1 MAIGGGYPNTI
12 SVQYEMWYNIYRK
25 VRCYN
30 MNNISLEMERKLEEE
45 LLHKRYES
53 KEELQKKLINVLGF
67 DKEIKL
73 EDSTNEDNLNLDYE
87 VLVGIE
93 TEDNYYYI
101 TIYYLKTR
109 NDEMYITEVS
119 VDNE

>member
-1 MAIGGGYPNTI
+1 
-12 SVQYEMWYNIYRK
+12 
-25 VRCYN
+25 
-30 MNNISLEMERKLEEE
+30 MNNISLKMERQLEEE
-45 LLHKRYES
+45 LLHSRYTT
-53 KEELQKKLINVLGF
+53 KEELQKKLINVVGF
-67 DKEIKL
+67 DKKIIL

-87 VLVGIE
+87 LLVGIE

>member
-1 MAIGGGYPNTI
+1 
-12 SVQYEMWYNIYRK
+12 
-25 VRCYN
+25 

-45 LLHKRYES
+45 LLRKRYES
-53 KEELQKKLINVLGF
+53 KEELQKKLINILGF

>member
-1 MAIGGGYPNTI
+1 
-12 SVQYEMWYNIYRK
+12 
-25 VRCYN
+25 
-30 MNNISLEMERKLEEE
+30 MNNISLEMERKLEDE

-53 KEELQKKLINVLGF
+53 KEELQKKLINILGF

>member
-1 MAIGGGYPNTI
+1 
-12 SVQYEMWYNIYRK
+12 
-25 VRCYN
+25 

>member
-1 MAIGGGYPNTI
+1 M
-12 SVQYEMWYNIYRK
+12 NI
-25 VRCYN
+25 
-30 MNNISLEMERKLEEE
+30 ISLGMEIKLGDE
-45 LLHKRYES
+45 LLHNRYAT
-53 KEELQKKLINVLGF
+53 KEELQEKIVNVLKF